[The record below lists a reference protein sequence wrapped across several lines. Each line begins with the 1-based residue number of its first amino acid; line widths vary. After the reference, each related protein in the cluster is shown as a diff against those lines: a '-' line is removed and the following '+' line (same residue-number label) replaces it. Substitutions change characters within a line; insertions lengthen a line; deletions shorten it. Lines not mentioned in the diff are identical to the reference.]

1 MAGACWVAFAFA
13 LINAPKPVAAP
24 SSWQQHKR
32 KWNAIVMSTST
43 PPTDPDSLAVL
54 HALSRH
60 DLSPEDAYI
69 ALEGLRN
76 MAGRNVIAAIEANKA
91 EVTARLDAL
100 RWMVGGGFAVL
111 GILVALLRLL
121 D

>member
-1 MAGACWVAFAFA
+1 MA
-13 LINAPKPVAAP
+13 
-24 SSWQQHKR
+24 
-32 KWNAIVMSTST
+32 TST
-43 PPTDPDSLAVL
+43 PPTDPDSLAIL
-54 HALSRH
+54 HALSRD
-60 DLSPEDAYI
+60 DLSPEDVQN

-76 MAGRNVIAAIEANKA
+76 VAGKNVIAAIEAHKA
-91 EVTARLDAL
+91 EVTAKLDAL